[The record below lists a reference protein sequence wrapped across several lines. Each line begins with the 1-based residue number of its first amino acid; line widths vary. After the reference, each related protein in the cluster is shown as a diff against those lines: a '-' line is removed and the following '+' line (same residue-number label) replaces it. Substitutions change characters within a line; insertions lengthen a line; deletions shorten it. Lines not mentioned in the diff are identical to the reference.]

1 MPWHRILD
9 AQSEVRLGP
18 LQIGT
23 TKRGI
28 GPAYA
33 DKASRI
39 GIRVQDLLDRGILAE
54 KVAAALALK
63 NEQLERIYG
72 LEPLDGAELVA
83 DLDRFAHR
91 LEPYIADTALL
102 DDALRA
108 GQAVLFEGAQG
119 TMLDL
124 DHGTYPFVT
133 SSNPVAGGACTGGG
147 IGPTQITS
155 VVGVAKAYLTA
166 SAGPVPERG
175 RPRARLQLRDIGA
188 EFGTVTGRER
198 RCGWLDLVGLRY
210 AARVNGMTELILT
223 KLDVLSSFETIPVCT
238 GYRLR
243 DGSGPPTSRRTSPTS
258 TTPPACSRNCR
269 AGAPTSR
276 ASPPTATCPPP
287 PVTTWPGS
295 RSASSC
301 PSRWSAS
308 ARAAT
313 RSLARHR
320 GGRVIVLGRRLR
332 RPRARARRRPRRLA
346 LGDRGARRARQ
357 PGHRPHR
364 RLPSGERARPR
375 GRRRPGALARRRE
388 LVVVGPEAPLVAGL
402 ADALAPHGIPVFG
415 PGAAAAR
422 LEGSK
427 AFAKEVMQAAGVPA
441 AASFDATTMTE
452 VRAALGALGGPAS

>member
-1 MPWHRILD
+1 MLGNGVVIDPATLCEELNELESRGRTTSGLRISGNAHLVMPWHRILD

-91 LEPYIADTALL
+91 LEPYIADTAKLL

-133 SSNPVAGGACTGGG
+133 SSNPVAGGACTGSG

-155 VVGVAKAYLTA
+155 VVGVAKAYLTRVG
-166 SAGPVPERG
+166 SGPFPSEADPERG
-175 RPRARLQLRDIGA
+175 LKLRDIGA

-243 DGSGPPTSRRTSPTS
+243 DGSITADFPPHQSDFHHATGVFEELPGWGADISRVTSY
-258 TTPPACSRNCR
+258 
-269 AGAPTSR
+269 
-276 ASPPTATCPPP
+276 
-287 PVTTWPGS
+287 
-295 RSASSC
+295 
-301 PSRWSAS
+301 
-308 ARAAT
+308 
-313 RSLARHR
+313 
-320 GGRVIVLGRRLR
+320 
-332 RPRARARRRPRRLA
+332 
-346 LGDRGARRARQ
+346 GD
-357 PGHRPHR
+357 
-364 RLPSGERARPR
+364 LP
-375 GRRRPGALARRRE
+375 
-388 LVVVGPEAPLVAGL
+388 
-402 ADALAPHGIPVFG
+402 
-415 PGAAAAR
+415 AAAR
-422 LEGSK
+422 DYVAWVEERLELP
-427 AFAKEVMQAAGVPA
+427 VTLVGV
-441 AASFDATTMTE
+441 
-452 VRAALGALGGPAS
+452 GPRRDQILSPDTVGVA